1 MSKTLEIKKIKAFST
16 FISIKENEWK
26 RQDGTTGW
34 ECSGYYWGKTRC
46 VRIYGCG
53 PYKEKYYYTIR
64 IELRID
70 GIEYERTYL
79 KKFSERGLQLI
90 CARLIR
96 DTEKLHLKNKKR
108 KI

>member
-1 MSKTLEIKKIKAFST
+1 MSKAPAIKEIKAFSS
-16 FISIKENEWK
+16 FITVKENEWK
-26 RQDGTTGW
+26 RHDGSTGW

-46 VRIYGCG
+46 VKIYCTG
-53 PYKEKYYYTIR
+53 PYIQVYYYTTR

-70 GIEYERTYL
+70 GIEYERTYR

-96 DTEKLHLKNKKR
+96 DTEKLHRKNKKI
-108 KI
+108 K